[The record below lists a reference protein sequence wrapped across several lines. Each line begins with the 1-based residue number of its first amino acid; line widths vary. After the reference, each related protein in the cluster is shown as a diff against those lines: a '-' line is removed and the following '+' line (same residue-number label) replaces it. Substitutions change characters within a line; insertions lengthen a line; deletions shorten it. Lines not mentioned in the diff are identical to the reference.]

1 MTDRVFNIN
10 IWDDFDEEERK
21 ETYIYVEDDSEYDE
35 KKEILE
41 YLLPIFE
48 KYNPRFQ
55 FKIFHYDPYE
65 RYPNLKNFDEMKFE
79 SRPEIRVNGV
89 TYSDVEKMSD
99 RMGKLNLTFKNSK
112 INIYS
117 ES

>member
-1 MTDRVFNIN
+1 
-10 IWDDFDEEERK
+10 
-21 ETYIYVEDDSEYDE
+21 
-35 KKEILE
+35 
-41 YLLPIFE
+41 
-48 KYNPRFQ
+48 
-55 FKIFHYDPYE
+55 
-65 RYPNLKNFDEMKFE
+65 MKFE

-117 ES
+117 ESL